1 MAGRGRKR
9 TLMAASISLKG
20 ATQEQPSL
28 RRSVTPWGSFSW
40 GYSDVGADIFVG
52 LGLVLGAAA
61 GASNVAFLFAG
72 IVYVCIGLA
81 YTELAA
87 AYPVAGGGQYFVLR
101 GLGDIFGFI
110 AGWAVLLDFTIDI
123 TLFAW
128 SCIDYLSKLI
138 PAIAYTAHPWT
149 HFWVVFTVIA
159 GLATL
164 NIIGVRESSA
174 FNELVSGLDVVS
186 ETSILCFGF
195 FFAFRPEL
203 LVHTMQHSWPTPFSL
218 MNGVSLAIIS
228 FVGLESISQAAQ
240 ETQRPASVI
249 PRTSISLILTILIF
263 ALAYSNLA
271 LGMQPWHPLP
281 PDAHGRPEQLW
292 HLLGSEENNGSA
304 IAVLASYVPYF
315 GALAGLYVPVLGA
328 ILLLISSNSGVFG
341 SSRIA
346 YAMSGNDLLPSI
358 FQRVH
363 PRFRTPAASIVAF
376 CGVAVLELIFAALP
390 SVSASI
396 HAVYAHLFHGE
407 DGITFLGD
415 LYAFGAAAS
424 YSFVFIALI
433 ALRLNDPQSPRK
445 FKMPLNIPFTYKGNR
460 VEFPLVAVIGFI
472 GIVSILVFTMLT
484 HVIGRIAGPSWI
496 LLGIVGYLLYRRHKR
511 LPIFRSRPRNWR
523 KDQIAILQEAGE
535 LELMD
540 EYLTNL
546 KELLGREATGEPP
559 AS

>member
-1 MAGRGRKR
+1 MA
-9 TLMAASISLKG
+9 TTTSAAAVASEP
-20 ATQEQPSL
+20 TL

-40 GYSDVGADIFVG
+40 GYSDIGADIFVG

-87 AYPVAGGGQYFVLR
+87 TYPVAGGGQYFVNR

-128 SCIDYLSKLI
+128 SCIDYLSALPI
-138 PAIAYTAHPWT
+138 LAVLSFTTHPWV
-149 HFWVVFTVIA
+149 HFVVVLTLIV
-159 GLATL
+159 GLCGL
-164 NIIGVRESSA
+164 NVFGVRESSA
-174 FNELVSGLDVVS
+174 FNEVVSALDIVS
-186 ETSILCFGF
+186 ETAILFFGF
-195 FFAFRPEL
+195 LFAFHPDL
-203 LVHTMQHSWPTPFSL
+203 LVHTMQASWPTPFSL
-218 MNGVSLAIIS
+218 MQGVSLAIIS

-240 ETQRPASVI
+240 ETHRPASVI

-263 ALAYSNLA
+263 ALSYSNLA
-271 LGMQPWHPLP
+271 LGMHTSQPLP
-281 PDAHGRPEQLW
+281 LDANGHVQPLW
-292 HLLGSEENNGSA
+292 QFLGNTENNGKA
-304 IAVLASYVPYF
+304 VAVLSSYIPYY
-315 GALAGLYVPVLGA
+315 GALAALYVPVLGA

-346 YAMSGNDLLPSI
+346 YAMSRSNLLPSM

-363 PRFRTPAASIVAF
+363 PKYRTPAVSILAF
-376 CGVAVLELIFAALP
+376 GGVAVFELVFASLP
-390 SVSASI
+390 SIDAGMKG
-396 HAVYAHLFHGE
+396 VYTRWFHGE

-433 ALRLNDPQSPRK
+433 ALRLNDPMSPRK
-445 FKMPLNIPFTYKGNR
+445 FKIPLNIPLTYRGER
-460 VEFPLVAVIGFI
+460 VEFPIVGVIGFI
-472 GIVSILVFTMLT
+472 GIFSILVFTMIT
-484 HVIGRIAGPSWI
+484 HEIGRIAGPSWI
-496 LLGIVGYLLYRRHKR
+496 VLGIIGYLIYRRHKR
-511 LPIFRSRPRNWR
+511 LPILGSRPHNWR
-523 KDQIAILQEAGE
+523 NQQVNILREAGE

-540 EYLTNL
+540 QYLANL
-546 KELLGREATGEPP
+546 RAQDARRAKGT
-559 AS
+559 